1 MIHSYK
7 PLPEGVTIKNSE
19 IDGLGC
25 FATKHISAG
34 SKIAISHYFT
44 EEFGILRSPVGSML
58 NHSVA
63 PNTFVVREGN
73 VLNLFAAD
81 DIAPNEELTLDY
93 RTSPCC
99 TEDDGDADNITFV

>member
-1 MIHSYK
+1 MVHSYK
-7 PLPEGVTIKNSE
+7 PLPESVTIKSSDIE
-19 IDGLGC
+19 GLGL
-25 FATKHISAG
+25 FATKHIPAG

-58 NHSVA
+58 NHSAA
-63 PNTFVVREGN
+63 PNTFVIREDN

-81 DIAPNEELTLDY
+81 DIAPKEELTLDY

-99 TEDDGDADNITFV
+99 IEDDGDADNITFV

>member
-7 PLPEGVTIKNSE
+7 PLPESVTIKNSE
-19 IDGLGC
+19 IHGLGL

-44 EEFGILRSPVGSML
+44 EEFGLIRSTLGGYINFSP
-58 NHSVA
+58 A
-63 PNTFVVREGN
+63 PNTFVIRDGN

-81 DIAPNEELTLDY
+81 DIAPKEELTLDY
-93 RTSPCC
+93 RTAPCC